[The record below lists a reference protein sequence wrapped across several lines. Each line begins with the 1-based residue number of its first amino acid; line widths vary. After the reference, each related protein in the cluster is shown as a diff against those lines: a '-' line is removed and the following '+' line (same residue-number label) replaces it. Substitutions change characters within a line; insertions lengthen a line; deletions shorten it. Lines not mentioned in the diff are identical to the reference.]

1 MTWSDV
7 YRGIFRLTEV
17 NRMVFDCDWS
27 VEGMKISASGRVYS
41 DRCPAP
47 NGGSVSTLTVPH
59 IQPPPSRTRRVVSFV
74 FALCLPPMCVSVQCM
89 SAVPTIVQF
98 GIPYYEVSNNVPG
111 YQALSP
117 ECGAN

>member
-17 NRMVFDCDWS
+17 NRMGQGNCDWS

-47 NGGSVSTLTVPH
+47 NGGSVSMYRIFNLH
-59 IQPPPSRTRRVVSFV
+59 QVVLA
-74 FALCLPPMCVSVQCM
+74 ALCLRCVCHQCVCVQCM
-89 SAVPTIVQF
+89 TAVPTIVQF
-98 GIPYYEVSNNVPG
+98 GIPYYEVTNNVPG